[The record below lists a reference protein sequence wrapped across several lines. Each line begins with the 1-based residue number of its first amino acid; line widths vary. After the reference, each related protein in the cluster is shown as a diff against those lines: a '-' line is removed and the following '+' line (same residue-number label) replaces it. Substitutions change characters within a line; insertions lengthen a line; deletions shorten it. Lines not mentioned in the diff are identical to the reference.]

1 MVPKMVR
8 KGTNK
13 LMLLNVIFITAML
26 SANIMATKLFS
37 LKGIA
42 MPAGVL
48 AYPITFLMTDVI
60 NEVFG
65 KRQANRT
72 IKYGLWANILM
83 TTLLSI
89 SIKLPPFMHWDNQD
103 AYKLVL
109 GSVPRVMGAGLLT
122 YLISQSLDVRLF
134 NALKIRHNG
143 KRLWIR
149 NNISTIVS
157 QLVDSFL
164 FIFLAFYG
172 TISLNS
178 LVSTALLQFGVKVI
192 LALIDTPFC
201 YWLVRWAERD

>member
-1 MVPKMVR
+1 MIR
-8 KGTNK
+8 KGTSK
-13 LMLLNVIFITAML
+13 LILLNVIFTTAML

-37 LKGIA
+37 LRGIA

-72 IKYGLWANILM
+72 VKYGFWANILM

-89 SIKLPPFMHWDNQD
+89 SIKLPPFIYWENQE

-109 GSVPRVMGAGLLT
+109 GSVPRIMGAGLLT
-122 YLISQSLDVRLF
+122 YLISQSLDVKLF
-134 NALKIRHNG
+134 NILKVRHNG
-143 KRLWIR
+143 KHLWIR
-149 NNISTIVS
+149 NNVSTIIS

-178 LVSTALLQFGVKVI
+178 LVSTALLQFGVKAI

>member
-72 IKYGLWANILM
+72 VKYGFWANILM

-89 SIKLPPFMHWDNQD
+89 SIKLPPFMHWGNQD

-172 TISLNS
+172 TMPLNN

>member
-13 LMLLNVIFITAML
+13 LMLLNVVFITAML

-65 KRQANRT
+65 KSQANRT
-72 IKYGLWANILM
+72 VKYGFWANILM

-122 YLISQSLDVRLF
+122 YLISQSLDVKLF
-134 NALKIRHNG
+134 NILKVRHNG
-143 KRLWIR
+143 KHLWIR

-172 TISLNS
+172 TMPLNN

>member
-13 LMLLNVIFITAML
+13 LMLLNVVFITAML

-72 IKYGLWANILM
+72 VKYGFWANILM

-172 TISLNS
+172 TMPLNN